1 MRTPLSSGLAAASM
15 GFLMLG
21 LALRSWQVLLLAL
34 SPMIVLASGSLAPP
48 PKPRLVVVR
57 SLSRDRTDA
66 GREVDVV
73 LLVRNEGS
81 SLDLVEVADV
91 LPREF
96 ELIRGTNH
104 AVVSLEAEGTLRLTY
119 TIRSPVKGDFVLG
132 PVRARSFDPLALG
145 AQDVV
150 LDLRSPLVVAP
161 AMEDL
166 RRAQLQPRRT
176 RPWFGQVP
184 SRRIG
189 PGTEF
194 WGIREYVS
202 GDEVRR
208 INWKASARLE
218 RLFTNEY
225 EGERSGDVVIVVDA
239 RRESSV
245 GTEADNPVEH
255 AVRAALGIADRVLA
269 AKNRVGLI
277 VHRQVI
283 DWVPLAF
290 GRKQLYRIL
299 DHLVHVKPGG
309 EWRFSHVGLI
319 LSRFFPRGCL
329 IVLITPLLDREA
341 LTAVV
346 GLAARGYDIAI
357 VSPSSLA
364 IERRIRPDSE
374 EDRMAY
380 RILAMERANRVGQLR
395 RVAQVVDWDP
405 ATPLALALR
414 RMTAWPRRT

>member
-15 GFLMLG
+15 GLLLLG
-21 LALRSWQVLLLAL
+21 LVLRSWQVLLLAL
-34 SPMIVLASGSLAPP
+34 PPMIVLAL
-48 PKPRLVVVR
+48 
-57 SLSRDRTDA
+57 
-66 GREVDVV
+66 
-73 LLVRNEGS
+73 
-81 SLDLVEVADV
+81 
-91 LPREF
+91 
-96 ELIRGTNH
+96 
-104 AVVSLEAEGTLRLTY
+104 
-119 TIRSPVKGDFVLG
+119 
-132 PVRARSFDPLALG
+132 
-145 AQDVV
+145 
-150 LDLRSPLVVAP
+150 

-166 RRAQLQPRRT
+166 RRATLQPRRT
-176 RPWFGQVP
+176 RPWFGQVA

-194 WGIREYVS
+194 WGVREYVA

-218 RLFTNEY
+218 RLFTDEY
-225 EGERSGDVVIVVDA
+225 EGGRSGDVVIVVDA

-269 AKNRVGLI
+269 TKNRVGLI
-277 VHRQVI
+277 VYRQVI

-309 EWRFSHVGLI
+309 EWRVSHAGLV
-319 LSRFFPRGCL
+319 LSRFFPRDCL
-329 IVLITPLLDREA
+329 IVLITPLQDRDA
-341 LTAVV
+341 LTGVIE
-346 GLAARGYDIAI
+346 LAARGYDIAI
-357 VSPSSLA
+357 VSPSALE
-364 IERRIRPDSE
+364 IERRIRPDTQ

-380 RILAMERANRVGQLR
+380 RILAMERANRVAQLR

-414 RMTAWPRRT
+414 RMTAWPRRA

>member
-1 MRTPLSSGLAAASM
+1 MRTPLSSGLAAAS
-15 GFLMLG
+15 LVLLVAG
-21 LALRSWQVLLLAL
+21 LALRSWQVVLLAL
-34 SPMIVLASGSLAPP
+34 PPIMVLSLGSLFPP
-48 PKPRLVVVR
+48 AKPRLSAVRTLSRERAEVGRDVEVKLVVR
-57 SLSRDRTDA
+57 NDGPT
-66 GREVDVV
+66 
-73 LLVRNEGS
+73 
-81 SLDLVEVADV
+81 LDLIEIVDV
-91 LPREF
+91 LPRQCA
-96 ELIRGTNH
+96 IISGSNH
-104 AVVSLEAEGTLRLTY
+104 AVVSLERGDAIPMSY
-119 TIRSPVKGDFVLG
+119 TVRSPVKGDFRIG
-132 PVRARSFDPLALG
+132 PVRVRSLDPLALG
-145 AQDVV
+145 AEEAV
-150 LDLRSPLVVAP
+150 LPIDARLVVAP
-161 AMEDL
+161 TMEDL
-166 RRAQLQPRRT
+166 RRPKHQPRRA

-194 WGIREYVS
+194 WGLREYVA

-239 RRESSV
+239 RRESFV

-269 AKNRVGLI
+269 AKNRAGLI
-277 VHRQVI
+277 VQRQVI

-309 EWRFSHVGLI
+309 EWRFSHVALV
-319 LSRFFPRGCL
+319 LSRFFPRDCL
-329 IVLITPLLDREA
+329 IVLLTPLQDRDA
-341 LTAVV
+341 LTAVI

-357 VSPSSLA
+357 VSPSALE
-364 IERRIRPDSE
+364 IERRIRPDTQ

-380 RILAMERANRVGQLR
+380 RILAMERANRVAQLR

-414 RMTAWPRRT
+414 RMTAWPRRA

>member
-1 MRTPLSSGLAAASM
+1 MRTPLSSGLAAAAM
-15 GFLMLG
+15 GLLLLG
-21 LALRSWQVLLLAL
+21 LVLRSWQVLLLAL
-34 SPMIVLASGSLAPP
+34 PPMIVLALGSLAPP
-48 PKPRLVVVR
+48 PSPRIVAFR
-57 SLSRDRTDA
+57 SLSADRTDA
-66 GREVDVV
+66 GREVDVELV
-73 LLVRNEGS
+73 VRNEGPP
-81 SLDLVEVADV
+81 LDLVEIADV

-96 ELIRGTNH
+96 AVLRGTNH
-104 AVVSLEAEGTLRLTY
+104 AVVSLEKDGTLRLAY
-119 TIRSPVKGDFVLG
+119 RIRSPVKGDFVLG

-145 AQDVV
+145 VHDVV
-150 LDLRSPLVVAP
+150 LEVRSPLVVAP

-166 RRAQLQPRRT
+166 RRAPLVPRRT
-176 RPWFGQVP
+176 RPWFGQVA

-194 WGIREYVS
+194 WGVREYVA

-239 RRESSV
+239 RRESLV

-269 AKNRVGLI
+269 TKNRVGLI
-277 VHRQVI
+277 VYRQVI

-299 DHLVHVKPGG
+299 DHLVHAKPGG
-309 EWRFSHVGLI
+309 EWRVSHVGLV
-319 LSRFFPRGCL
+319 LSRFFPRDCL
-329 IVLITPLLDREA
+329 IVLITPLQDRDA
-341 LTAVV
+341 LTAVIE
-346 GLAARGYDIAI
+346 LAARGYDIAI
-357 VSPSSLA
+357 VSPSALE
-364 IERRIRPDSE
+364 IERRMRPKTE

-380 RILAMERANRVGQLR
+380 RILAMERANRVAQLR

-414 RMTAWPRRT
+414 RMTAWPRRA